1 MSLALCEKLGYVV
14 FKHTRTLIK
23 DVNQATSK
31 PIWELIEIL
40 SKIGNTNIPT
50 YFIFMDIEE
59 DPIVPILLG
68 RGFLNTSGAILNM
81 RGPSYLHLRKFRKQ
95 SMKGREG
102 GDLLDFSYNVCEFL
116 FFFTFME
123 TSDVLHFV

>member
-1 MSLALCEKLGYVV
+1 
-14 FKHTRTLIK
+14 
-23 DVNQATSK
+23 
-31 PIWELIEIL
+31 
-40 SKIGNTNIPT
+40 
-50 YFIFMDIEE
+50 MDIEE
-59 DPIVPILLG
+59 DPIVPSLLG
-68 RGFLNTSGAILNM
+68 KGFLNTSGAILNM